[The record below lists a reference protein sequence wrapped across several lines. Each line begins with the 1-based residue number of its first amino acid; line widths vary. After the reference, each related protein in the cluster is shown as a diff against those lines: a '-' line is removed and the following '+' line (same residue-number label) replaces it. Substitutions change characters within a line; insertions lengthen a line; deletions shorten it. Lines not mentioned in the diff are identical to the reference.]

1 VNEKLLKLNQ
11 CRQNQGI
18 SPRVRESVQCLH
30 QTRKKEATTMN
41 RKLLVVI
48 LSLAFAAMLY
58 AQSSTSIKITG
69 YLIDNACADSA
80 KELATRAKGHTVSCA
95 LMDSCEKSGY
105 SVVTDDNK
113 RYKLNEKG
121 EGMAA
126 ELLKNTKSTKG
137 VKVALEGNSNG
148 DVVDVT
154 KLTEVSEAIN

>member
-1 VNEKLLKLNQ
+1 
-11 CRQNQGI
+11 
-18 SPRVRESVQCLH
+18 
-30 QTRKKEATTMN
+30 MN

-58 AQSSTSIKITG
+58 AQDSKAIKVTG
-69 YLIDNACADSA
+69 FLIDNACADSA
-80 KELATRAKGHTVSCA
+80 KGELGTRAKGHTVSCA

-137 VKVALEGNSNG
+137 VKVSLEGNYNG
-148 DVVDVT
+148 TEVDVT
-154 KLTEVSEAIN
+154 KLAEVTAASN

>member
-1 VNEKLLKLNQ
+1 
-11 CRQNQGI
+11 
-18 SPRVRESVQCLH
+18 
-30 QTRKKEATTMN
+30 MN
-41 RKLLVVI
+41 RKLLLVI
-48 LSLAFAAMLY
+48 LSLAFAAMLH
-58 AQSSTSIKITG
+58 AQNSTAIKVSG

-80 KELATRAKGHTVSCA
+80 KGELSARAKGHSVSCA

-105 SVVTDDNK
+105 SVVTEDNK

-154 KLTEVSEAIN
+154 KLTEVTTAAN

>member
-1 VNEKLLKLNQ
+1 
-11 CRQNQGI
+11 
-18 SPRVRESVQCLH
+18 
-30 QTRKKEATTMN
+30 MN
-41 RKLLVVI
+41 RKLLVII

-58 AQSSTSIKITG
+58 AQSSTEIKVSG
-69 YLIDNACADSA
+69 YLIDNACAGSA
-80 KELATRAKGHTVSCA
+80 KGDLATRAKGHTVSCA

-137 VKVALEGNSNG
+137 VRVALEGNSNG

-154 KLTEVSEAIN
+154 KLTEVATPAN

>member
-1 VNEKLLKLNQ
+1 
-11 CRQNQGI
+11 
-18 SPRVRESVQCLH
+18 
-30 QTRKKEATTMN
+30 MN
-41 RKLLVVI
+41 RKLLVII

-58 AQSSTSIKITG
+58 AQSSTAIKVSG

-80 KELATRAKGHTVSCA
+80 KGELATRAKGHTVSCA

-121 EGMAA
+121 EAMAA

-137 VKVALEGNSNG
+137 VKVALEGNYNG
-148 DVVDVT
+148 DVVDVA
-154 KLTEVSEAIN
+154 KLTEVATPAN

>member
-1 VNEKLLKLNQ
+1 
-11 CRQNQGI
+11 
-18 SPRVRESVQCLH
+18 
-30 QTRKKEATTMN
+30 MN

-58 AQSSTSIKITG
+58 AQSSTAIKVSG
-69 YLIDNACADSA
+69 YLIDNASADGA
-80 KELATRAKGHTVSCA
+80 KGELSTRAKGHSVSCA
-95 LMDSCEKSGY
+95 LMDNCEKSGY

-137 VKVALEGNSNG
+137 VKVTLEGNSNG

-154 KLTEVSEAIN
+154 KLTEVTAPVN

>member
-1 VNEKLLKLNQ
+1 
-11 CRQNQGI
+11 
-18 SPRVRESVQCLH
+18 
-30 QTRKKEATTMN
+30 MN
-41 RKLLVVI
+41 RKLFIVI

-58 AQSSTSIKITG
+58 AQGSTAIKVSG
-69 YLIDNACADSA
+69 YLIDNACAGSA
-80 KELATRAKGHTVSCA
+80 KGDLATRAKGHTVSCA

-137 VKVALEGNSNG
+137 VKVDLEGNYNG
-148 DVVDVT
+148 DVVDVA
-154 KLTEVSEAIN
+154 KLTEVTTPAN